1 MLKTANGRKGHHR
14 TLRQQDKETHAL
26 HMYDYINEIIKDNCI
41 PGHVKHQR
49 YVEKIGHDIHRC
61 VSQTD

>member
-1 MLKTANGRKGHHR
+1 
-14 TLRQQDKETHAL
+14 
-26 HMYDYINEIIKDNCI
+26 MYDYINEIIKDNCI

-61 VSQTD
+61 VSQTDWQLES